1 MCCKNN
7 KIIKQLSGDG
17 WRVINIIIEYL
28 QGVYLSSGYDVTF
41 INDNNFPKVYFYGKY
56 KFVGKVKNKNNTL
69 VGCITTEGSLVR
81 PWETT
86 L

>member
-1 MCCKNN
+1 MADVLLILLLN
-7 KIIKQLSGDG
+7 
-17 WRVINIIIEYL
+17 L
-28 QGVYLSSGYDVTF
+28 QGVYLLSGYDVIL

-69 VGCITTEGSLVR
+69 VGCITTEGSLLG